1 MNVPCV
7 VKALG
12 IIFLFLFSTGYSQEI
27 EDILKSR
34 QFVLE
39 ASKITD
45 NEGLVNPANKKLC
58 FVMLDSSRI
67 VVQWIA
73 DCDNNGLGGI
83 TMKGEI
89 TSFDLK
95 KEQINKEDQY
105 TVMANCVMDNGRVKG
120 DLKIEIYSKSHANAV
135 LLNNTSSLF
144 VPKEM
149 KILGKIVPIQYSKVL
164 VGSY

>member
-1 MNVPCV
+1 M
-7 VKALG
+7 KSLF
-12 IIFLFLFSTGYSQEI
+12 IIFLFLFNAGFSQEI
-27 EDILKSR
+27 EEILKSR

-58 FVMLDSSRI
+58 FVLLDSSKI

-73 DCDNNGLGGI
+73 NCDNNGLGGI
-83 TMKGEI
+83 TMKGEVI
-89 TSFDLK
+89 SFDLK
-95 KEQINKEDQY
+95 KEQIDKESQY
-105 TVMANCVMDNGRVKG
+105 TVMINCLMDQGRVKS

-135 LLNNTSSLF
+135 LHNNTSSHF

-149 KILGKIVPIQYSKVL
+149 KILGKIVPIQSSNVL